1 MPRKTKTDY
10 ATCVAC
16 EGKGYKSRPSDPA
29 NPKCGCCGGL
39 GMTKTEVP
47 VETPVEA
54 PVAAATE
61 ASAPV
66 QHSSASNEHYTP
78 KAIVDAARTVLGG
91 IDLDP
96 ASCELGNSVVGAL
109 AWYGP
114 GSELAEDGLA
124 EPWLGR
130 VFLNPP
136 GGLVPEAYKGLGTKS
151 NAALWWAALA
161 GYWAEGEVEAAIFV
175 GFTLEVLRSTQ
186 ALDVP
191 QPLDFPMCVPKSRI
205 AFDTDE
211 GGERVG
217 SSSPSHANVIVYL
230 PPVKTRT
237 AKAIRSYGR
246 TNVVQD
252 FVKAF
257 GGIGYCRT

>member
-1 MPRKTKTDY
+1 MPSPRYDY
-10 ATCVAC
+10 DECIAC
-16 EGKGYKSRPSDPA
+16 EGKGYKSRPGPGVD
-29 NPKCGCCGGL
+29 PKCEACKGL
-39 GMTKTEVP
+39 GMSKTP
-47 VETPVEA
+47 K
-54 PVAAATE
+54 
-61 ASAPV
+61 PV

-78 KAIVDAARTVLGG
+78 KDIVEAAREVLGT
-91 IDLDP
+91 IELDP
-96 ASCELGNSVVGAL
+96 ASCQLGNSVVGAM

-124 EPWLGR
+124 EPWLGK

-136 GGLVPEAYKGLGTKS
+136 GGKVPEAYKGLGTKS
-151 NAALWWAALA
+151 NAALWWSALA
-161 GYWAEGEVEAAIFV
+161 GYWQEGEVEAAIFV
-175 GFTLEVLRSTQ
+175 GFTLEVLRAAQ

-191 QPLDFPMCVPKSRI
+191 QPLDFPLCVPKSRI
-205 AFDTDE
+205 AFDTEDR
-211 GGERVG
+211 GRRVP

-237 AKAIRSYGR
+237 AKGLKSYGR
-246 TNVVQD
+246 TNEVQA